1 MPRYSDETIE
11 EIRSRIN
18 IVDFIGKYVN
28 LQKRGSGYVGLCP
41 FHSEKTPSF
50 YISPDKQL
58 YHCFGCGEAG
68 TVYQFIMNYDNI
80 TFPEA
85 IKELAREANVELKE
99 TGEETKEDREK
110 KRLKER
116 LFSMYKDTAIYYYSC
131 LKSKYGERGYKYL
144 KDRKLSDETIQRFGL
159 GYSISARGRLLK
171 YLRNKGYTN
180 DEILKSHLFRY
191 SEKDGFLD
199 KFYNRVMFPIMD
211 EQKRVVAFGARV
223 MGQGEPKYL
232 NSDDTLIFSKRHL
245 LYGMHIARRTR
256 EKMFILCEGYM
267 DVIALQQ
274 AGFLNAVASL
284 GTALSDENASYLKR
298 LKKDIYLSYDS
309 DGAGVKATLRAVDMF
324 IKRDVTIKVIDMRP
338 YKDPDEFIKGLGK
351 EEYQKRIDNAKNG
364 FIFSLEASEKDYDL
378 KDPNGKT
385 LFQRHLASRVLIFK
399 NELERKNYSDEIC
412 KKYGILPEMFN
423 NLIRDEAK
431 KGVKDYTNLRFKEE
445 NGFKDS
451 KAFGMSMDKAKNG
464 LNESE
469 KLLLSYLLD
478 DKKVYEKVKAFITS
492 DDFEDDINKDIYSEI
507 QKAYDANSHVNIPKI
522 VNRYFETNDHKKVV
536 DICDKKDMLAK
547 GANRDKVLSE
557 TLIKIKKHAID
568 RENQKADQSDP
579 SLFKK
584 KIEDKKFLEKLKL
597 FKVE

>member
-1 MPRYSDETIE
+1 MSSLKRPEKKLK
-11 EIRSRIN
+11 RI
-18 IVDFIGKYVN
+18 G
-28 LQKRGSGYVGLCP
+28 R
-41 FHSEKTPSF
+41 
-50 YISPDKQL
+50 
-58 YHCFGCGEAG
+58 
-68 TVYQFIMNYDNI
+68 
-80 TFPEA
+80 
-85 IKELAREANVELKE
+85 
-99 TGEETKEDREK
+99 K

-364 FIFSLEASEKDYDL
+364 FIFSLEASEKNYDL

-478 DKKVYEKVKAFITS
+478 EAKKGVKDYTNLRFKEENGFKDSKAFGMSMDKAKNGLNESEKLLLSYLLDDKKVYEKVKAFITS

-507 QKAYDANSHVNIPKI
+507 KKAYDANSHVNIPKI

-536 DICDKKDMLAK
+536 DICDKKEIIAK

-584 KIEDKKFLEKLKL
+584 KIKDKKFLEKLKL